1 MIIAE
6 IGLNHLG
13 DIKQARR
20 YVNLLSHSSID
31 AITLQVREKEYYKEK
46 PHLLLDD
53 VDYINLKHLAQ
64 SHGKKLGI
72 ALADVSK
79 IDYFESI
86 GVDFYKIIR
95 NDITNTVLTDKL
107 ISTNKKIIASTGLSS
122 HSDIKKFLSRYPDN
136 QNITLNHTQLSYDIN
151 DCNLSAIAS
160 LKENFNIN
168 VSYGSHCKNY
178 NTLYMAL
185 CYKPSDI
192 LFYVKETNSK
202 KYPDDKHAILIYN
215 VPVLSKN
222 LKELT
227 IAIGDGVKGKFENK
241 IDR

>member
-31 AITLQVREKEYYKEK
+31 AITLQVREKEYYKGK

-53 VDYINLKHLAQ
+53 IDYVNLKHLAE

-72 ALADVSK
+72 ALADVNK

-86 GVDFYKIIR
+86 GIDFYKIIR
-95 NDITNTVLTDKL
+95 NDITNIGLTDKL

-122 HSDIKKFLSRYPDN
+122 HSDIKHHF
-136 QNITLNHTQLSYDIN
+136 
-151 DCNLSAIAS
+151 
-160 LKENFNIN
+160 
-168 VSYGSHCKNY
+168 
-178 NTLYMAL
+178 
-185 CYKPSDI
+185 KPYTII
-192 LFYVKETNSK
+192 L
-202 KYPDDKHAILIYN
+202 
-215 VPVLSKN
+215 
-222 LKELT
+222 
-227 IAIGDGVKGKFENK
+227 
-241 IDR
+241 